1 LQKATSLNDFTNN
14 LELMGVKG
22 KQAADVTYEA
32 WVKWLETAKSQAEI
46 DVAKAKFQE
55 FQDKGVFSTKQVELG
70 MLAIKQATAKLPDD
84 LDEVGKAFETRR

>member
-1 LQKATSLNDFTNN
+1 
-14 LELMGVKG
+14 MGVKG

-55 FQDKGVFSTKQVELG
+55 FQDKGVFQQNKLNLG
-70 MLAIKQATAKLPDD
+70 CLQLSKPQQNFQMI
-84 LDEVGKAFETRR
+84 